1 MNTKYTGLA
10 KSGAGHPMLYGAK
23 TEAVETRRVKIRKLW
38 ARGIAPAQMAPML
51 GVDATLIHKD
61 LATIREF
68 IAKDF
73 QGSDALAQLAES
85 LGVLAE
91 VRASALRDMDMAVT
105 PMERSIARRDVIR
118 VETERMRCILMSS
131 GGGRGMINI
140 TPTIEGDPVPLLE
153 DQHQKIIDVAKQLL
167 GEVFQMEGSFH
178 PDAPLVAPAALNAP
192 DATDAEGLLLG
203 DKTS

>member
-1 MNTKYTGLA
+1 
-10 KSGAGHPMLYGAK
+10 
-23 TEAVETRRVKIRKLW
+23 
-38 ARGIAPAQMAPML
+38 ML

-68 IAKDF
+68 IAKDL

-131 GGGRGMINI
+131 SGGGRGMINI

-153 DQHQKIIDVAKQLL
+153 DQHQKIINVAKQLL
-167 GEVFQMEGSFH
+167 GEVFQMEGSSH

-203 DKTS
+203 DKIS